1 MLDAARGYQTS
12 DKWYDSPRKII
23 PGNPD
28 EELIMSQAQEILKL
42 EREQAADFN
51 SRNLKA
57 LLAQFS
63 SAFVG
68 FSSTRYERIAGR
80 TALKRTFQHYLDQ
93 SPELRYSIRQPRVQ
107 VFGSAAVVSFYWT
120 VELSP
125 GHKVEG
131 RGSHVF
137 VKHGKNWS
145 IVHEHFSRSH

>member
-1 MLDAARGYQTS
+1 MTQE
-12 DKWYDSPRKII
+12 K
-23 PGNPD
+23 
-28 EELIMSQAQEILKL
+28 QAILGL
-42 EREQAADFN
+42 EREQASDFN

-63 SAFVG
+63 AEFVG

-80 TALKRTFQHYLDQ
+80 TALKRTFEHYLDQ

-107 VFGSAAVVSFYWT
+107 IFGSAAVVSFYWT
-120 VELSP
+120 VELAP

-137 VKHGKNWS
+137 AKRGKKWS
-145 IVHEHFSRSH
+145 VVHEHFSRSH

>member
-1 MLDAARGYQTS
+1 MTRA
-12 DKWYDSPRKII
+12 
-23 PGNPD
+23 
-28 EELIMSQAQEILKL
+28 EQEILGL
-42 EREQAADFN
+42 EREQASDFN

-63 SAFVG
+63 SNFVG

-80 TALKRTFQHYLDQ
+80 TALKRTFEHYLDQ
-93 SPELRYSIRQPRVQ
+93 SPSLRYHIRQARVQ
-107 VFGSAAVVSFYWT
+107 VFGGTAVASFYWT
-120 VELSP
+120 VELAP

-137 VKHGKNWS
+137 VKRGKSWS